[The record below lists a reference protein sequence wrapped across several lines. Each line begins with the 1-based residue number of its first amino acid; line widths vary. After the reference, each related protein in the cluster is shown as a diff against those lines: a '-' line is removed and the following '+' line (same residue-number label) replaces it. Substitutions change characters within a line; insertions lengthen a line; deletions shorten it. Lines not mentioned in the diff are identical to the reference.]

1 MPPKTKV
8 SREEIIETAILMVK
22 SGEEINARSIA
33 SRLSCSTQPIFSN
46 FRNMDELKGAV
57 LKKCEEIYIEFTEKE
72 IEKKEYPTYKIM
84 GMAYVNFAKKEKEL
98 FKLLFM
104 RKSDKEQNSDLLFN
118 KSIELLQ
125 KNLGLNREEATLFHL
140 EIWAFVHG
148 IASMHATEFLELE
161 TNLISRMISDV
172 YNGLKVQFLQKGSYI

>member
-22 SGEEINARSIA
+22 NGEEINARSIA

-84 GMAYVNFAKKEKEL
+84 GMAYVSFAKKEKEL

-104 RKSDKEQNSDLLFN
+104 QKRNDENGGTLLFD
-118 KSIELLQ
+118 KSVELLQ
-125 KNLGLNREEATLFHL
+125 KNLGLDKEDATMFHL

-148 IASMHATEFLELE
+148 IASMLATGYLELE
-161 TNLISRMISDV
+161 NSLISKMTSDV
-172 YNGLKVQFLQKGSYI
+172 YNGLKAQFLQKGSYI